1 MISTLN
7 KWLYILINFDNNIY
21 FSFSE
26 YESGYPG
33 DCKINSASEIALMKF
48 FFEVV
53 AALFILL
60 QIGSGL
66 KVWTLLNEKPKIHKD
81 KKFLFKKSFY
91 IDILHDDIVILN
103 EKSWCLRFFRPSI
116 KCVKKSTF
124 YTLLLQ
130 NLIFYLVTFSS
141 ITIGWMLTYPDH

>member
-1 MISTLN
+1 MA
-7 KWLYILINFDNNIY
+7 LYIKFDNDIY

-48 FFEVV
+48 FFEIVA

-66 KVWTLLNEKPKIHKD
+66 KVWTLLNEKPRIQRQ
-81 KKFLFKKSFY
+81 KFF
-91 IDILHDDIVILN
+91 
-103 EKSWCLRFFRPSI
+103 
-116 KCVKKSTF
+116 
-124 YTLLLQ
+124 
-130 NLIFYLVTFSS
+130 
-141 ITIGWMLTYPDH
+141 

>member
-1 MISTLN
+1 MGV
-7 KWLYILINFDNNIY
+7 LINFDNNIY

-48 FFEVV
+48 FFEIV

-66 KVWTLLNEKPKIHKD
+66 KVWTLLNEKPKI
-81 KKFLFKKSFY
+81 
-91 IDILHDDIVILN
+91 
-103 EKSWCLRFFRPSI
+103 
-116 KCVKKSTF
+116 
-124 YTLLLQ
+124 
-130 NLIFYLVTFSS
+130 
-141 ITIGWMLTYPDH
+141 